1 METIIQDRY
10 GGILRKQFV
19 FYLLDTSWPLYQSAG
34 RNCIAFLQCSGNGS
48 VVGDWWG
55 RDGVLARGGW
65 LLPVGWTVN
74 TGFYLFL
81 ETAFQ
86 WSFSLTD
93 GSGWEGRLV
102 ACGMIRSYW

>member
-1 METIIQDRY
+1 MREETALRGRHY
-10 GGILRKQFV
+10 VFVVGHVGGEGPPIALR
-19 FYLLDTSWPLYQSAG
+19 LG
-34 RNCIAFLQCSGNGS
+34 CLQCSGNGS

-93 GSGWEGRLV
+93 GSGV
-102 ACGMIRSYW
+102 

>member
-10 GGILRKQFV
+10 GGILQKHFV
-19 FYLLDTSWPLYQSAG
+19 FYCWTRAG
-34 RNCIAFLQCSGNGS
+34 PCIRVREETALPACS
-48 VVGDWWG
+48 VVEMALWWG
-55 RDGVLARGGW
+55 IDGKEGGVLARGGW

-93 GSGWEGRLV
+93 GSGIGKRGCLDQWEGD
-102 ACGMIRSYW
+102 

>member
-1 METIIQDRY
+1 MHF
-10 GGILRKQFV
+10 G
-19 FYLLDTSWPLYQSAG
+19 WAAC
-34 RNCIAFLQCSGNGS
+34 N
-48 VVGDWWG
+48 VVEMALWWG
-55 RDGVLARGGW
+55 IDGGEGGVLARGGW

-93 GSGWEGRLV
+93 GSGVGKMRDWFPASRASRQVPKLAV
-102 ACGMIRSYW
+102 